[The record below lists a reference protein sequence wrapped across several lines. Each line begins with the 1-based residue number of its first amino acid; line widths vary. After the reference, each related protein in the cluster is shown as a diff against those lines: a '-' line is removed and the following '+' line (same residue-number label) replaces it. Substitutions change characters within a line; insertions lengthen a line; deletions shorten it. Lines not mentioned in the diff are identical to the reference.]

1 MSGQAR
7 LNFKRDQAL
16 QNLEDQMTCK
26 NHCSCCDTQTTQET
40 YRVTIKECA
49 DGGRVTVGD
58 NVKVYGTE
66 NVFINPKE
74 RTIIQLEPV
83 SPLGW

>member
-16 QNLEDQMTCK
+16 QNLEYPMTCK

-83 SPLGW
+83 SSLGW